1 MKVLLFGPSGVGK
14 TSLMRTTCLGYSF
27 VKVANLQPTKGIS
40 RENFIFRGLMEISLW
55 DAGGQERY
63 KERYFSEAQRPQVFG
78 DCDVAIF
85 MVDAINN
92 DPAVRKEF
100 DKFLAS
106 IKAFSPGLKTVNVLI
121 NKIDL
126 EEAREDE
133 VFEMLTKELSPE
145 NHKMCTFTPVSVK
158 EGSAQHRLIEILD
171 SVLQQRSIE
180 MQRMGR
186 IRASLDKLKADTFA
200 DYLLF
205 NRPDGLIISS
215 TLGKLDTQPLKFLT
229 FELGS
234 LESNV
239 HGIFST
245 IMELQQKKVAP
256 LSISA
261 VIYEAEDRFV
271 IVREVSEHVIM
282 MIITTDKD
290 QKTVPSILDHIS
302 IKDPI
307 YEGLLKDLKWSSS

>member
-92 DPAVRKEF
+92 DPAVRREF
-100 DKFLAS
+100 DKFVAS

-133 VFEMLTKELSPE
+133 VFEMLTKDLSPE

-180 MQRMGR
+180 MQRMSR
-186 IRASLDKLKADTFA
+186 IRSSLDKMKVDTFA
-200 DYLLF
+200 EYLLF

-282 MIITTDKD
+282 MIITGDKEP
-290 QKTVPSILDHIS
+290 KTVPNILDHIS
-302 IKDPI
+302 AKDPT
-307 YEGLLKDLKWSSS
+307 YDQLLKDLKWSSS